1 VSSTGILETLR
12 GEIYLAPSS
21 SLTNGISL
29 MNTDSRPSLV
39 GCQFECH
46 LSRLLRGT
54 LIPYVNS
61 SSSAAGT
68 SKSILNVQGFT
79 GIIIQGPSGS
89 GKTSLVCRLGYECR
103 EHFKFL
109 SLSCSEL
116 VHKVVGDSERYI
128 RDLLE
133 NIDTLLGQSLDRS
146 VRGNSSARTSDHAL
160 DRMLSSFL
168 VEIDGITHGNRTYSE
183 NSSDMIDD
191 NSHGISKPVIV
202 VATTQNIA
210 CIDAALL
217 RPGRLEE
224 HVYLT
229 LPSTEDM
236 KLLVESF
243 MEDLNIIDVSYSSEK
258 YSDLLDNLVL
268 LIGRR

>member
-1 VSSTGILETLR
+1 
-12 GEIYLAPSS
+12 
-21 SLTNGISL
+21 

-128 RDLLE
+128 RDLFIAARKAAPSIILLE

-243 MEDLNIIDVSYSSEK
+243 MENLNIIDVSYSSEK